1 MVKTGHKKFVKK
13 EKARVKLKKSYKTIL
28 PKGLNVTNTEFK
40 VKRIVIREQL
50 KERGENELLSAHRK
64 LNVKEL
70 MSRLKHNNSAVKQ
83 DGLSGL
89 FEIVTLNATSL
100 IKSHFS
106 SIVDSVSSLMLDISG
121 NTRKAVVKLLSAM
134 FSQVTEEELSPL
146 FEIIVRY
153 LACAMS
159 HMDSG
164 VREDSLLI
172 IDILLEQC
180 PLLTAKHR
188 SLLPHF
194 LDMISSQTRSHEQA
208 RQLTVDLDSRTTTT
222 VFRIKVL
229 TRLRSMLQAIVHS
242 SKTKPGQ
249 SNANREVTVSSDTR
263 HVPLYSSQQHA
274 QPFVYDKKVTSN
286 QTLADVQSYTQMLM
300 PLLMDTFIEVVA
312 DRKQAGSDI
321 VVEAVALLQC
331 VVDVILNVIHILRQ
345 CDTGGVAWFKQTY
358 GRSLR
363 DHLFTGRFPYTVGSW
378 GSLPNKNA
386 KQRRKDCEAA
396 LKLLNTSLD
405 LQCTG
410 QNLSLCL
417 LAFQLG
423 IDSPVNLD
431 YVLTSIKCC
440 RSLNPTIL
448 ACLDAIVSKS
458 DLSQCITVTETL
470 LSLARDP
477 GLTFV
482 VFPYLYNIVIRVDVK
497 KLAKKTR
504 VEDWLDTLPT
514 YLCQKT
520 PIPGS
525 VINSIMTLAARRIP
539 ALQNSIDSHIE
550 HILDAL
556 PELEI
561 KECERNSEPELS
573 YKRSL
578 ARLIY
583 WVQEWDEELS
593 EEICLALRK
602 QHFGPLTP
610 YVEDLWLLRNET
622 FEK

>member
-70 MSRLKHNNSAVKQ
+70 MSRLRHNNAAVKQ

-89 FEIVTLNATSL
+89 FEIVTLNPTSL

-106 SIVDSVSSLMLDISG
+106 SILDSVSPLMLDISG

-134 FSQVTEEELSPL
+134 FSQLTEEELSPL

-159 HMDSG
+159 HMDPG

-180 PLLTAKHR
+180 PLLTANHR

-229 TRLRSMLQAIVHS
+229 TRLRSMLLAIVHS
-242 SKTKPGQ
+242 YKTKAGQ
-249 SNANREVTVSSDTR
+249 GSTENREVMVSSSTR
-263 HVPLYSSQQHA
+263 HVPLYSSRENSN
-274 QPFVYDKKVTSN
+274 PFVYDKKITSN

-331 VVDVILNVIHILRQ
+331 VVDVILNVIHILGQ
-345 CDTGGVAWFKQTY
+345 SNAGGVAWFKQKY

-396 LKLLNTSLD
+396 LKLLNTTLD
-405 LQCTG
+405 LQCSG

-423 IDSPVNLD
+423 IDSAVNLD

-440 RSLNPTIL
+440 RNLNPTIL
-448 ACLDAIVSKS
+448 ACLEA
-458 DLSQCITVTETL
+458 
-470 LSLARDP
+470 
-477 GLTFV
+477 
-482 VFPYLYNIVIRVDVK
+482 
-497 KLAKKTR
+497 
-504 VEDWLDTLPT
+504 
-514 YLCQKT
+514 
-520 PIPGS
+520 
-525 VINSIMTLAARRIP
+525 
-539 ALQNSIDSHIE
+539 
-550 HILDAL
+550 
-556 PELEI
+556 
-561 KECERNSEPELS
+561 
-573 YKRSL
+573 
-578 ARLIY
+578 
-583 WVQEWDEELS
+583 
-593 EEICLALRK
+593 
-602 QHFGPLTP
+602 
-610 YVEDLWLLRNET
+610 
-622 FEK
+622 